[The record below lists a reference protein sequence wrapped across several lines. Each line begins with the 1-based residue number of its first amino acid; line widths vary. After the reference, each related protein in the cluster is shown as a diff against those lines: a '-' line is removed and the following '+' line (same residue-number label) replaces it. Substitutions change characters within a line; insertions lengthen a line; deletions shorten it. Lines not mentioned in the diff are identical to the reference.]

1 MKEQPSTTSNSNLKI
16 RLFAVVGILAV
27 IAVAATVFFLSTR
40 DQTQFREISIFEA
53 EADATVLRKEQTID
67 TYKGMK
73 LENGDRLTVGSEG
86 FIRLLLDDDKYVTLE
101 PKTEIELLAAGDS
114 KDSKTEIKLISGAIL
129 NEINNELSKDSSYEI
144 HTPNSV
150 MAVRGTVFRV
160 AMQEQEDECLVDL
173 AVLDGKVG
181 CALVSPDGNISD
193 EEILVTVGQSAQFQS
208 DENDVRTV
216 FSGEEIDY
224 SSLPELIQNR
234 ILELKKNGRLDQ
246 LPLTEKE
253 LEEKLDATNHK
264 NPTDENSTANTAE
277 SKVCVVTFLDA
288 DGNLFATQKVEKGSK
303 ASMPTLSPST
313 GSAWYDKDGAE
324 YHFDTAV
331 TEDLTLTYR

>member
-27 IAVAATVFFLSTR
+27 IAVAATIFFLNR
-40 DQTQFREISIFEA
+40 RGQTQFREISIFEA
-53 EADATVLRKEQTID
+53 EADATVLRKDQTID

-73 LENGDRLTVGSEG
+73 LENGDRLTVGPEG
-86 FIRLLLDDDKYVTLE
+86 YIRLLLDDDKYVTLE
-101 PKTEIELLAAGDS
+101 PKTEIELLASGDS

-160 AMQEQEDECLVDL
+160 AMQQQADECLVDL

-181 CALVSPDGNISD
+181 AALISPDGSISG
-193 EEILVTVGQSAQFQS
+193 EETLVTVGQSAQFQS
-208 DENDVRTV
+208 DENGVRTV
-216 FSGEEIDY
+216 FSKKEIDY
-224 SSLPELIQNR
+224 SVFPELIRNR
-234 ILELKKNGRLDQ
+234 ILDLKKNGRLDQ
-246 LPLTEKE
+246 LPLTEKQLKE
-253 LEEKLDATNHK
+253 KFNPANEEFTSVEDSHIN
-264 NPTDENSTANTAE
+264 NDESE
-277 SKVCVVTFLDA
+277 IYVITFLDA

-303 ASMPTLSPST
+303 ASLPSLSPST
-313 GSAWYDKDGAE
+313 GSVWYDKDGAE
-324 YHFDTAV
+324 YDFDAIV
-331 TEDLTLTYR
+331 TENLTLSYR